1 MPLPQSN
8 LSKFS
13 LAVPAVRANVLDASA
28 WWQGKLNQV
37 QAMQHIVCMKAAGKQ
52 LHTFDE
58 CMSPEALGQQSAD
71 FPHL

>member
-1 MPLPQSN
+1 M
-8 LSKFS
+8 
-13 LAVPAVRANVLDASA
+13 
-28 WWQGKLNQV
+28 V